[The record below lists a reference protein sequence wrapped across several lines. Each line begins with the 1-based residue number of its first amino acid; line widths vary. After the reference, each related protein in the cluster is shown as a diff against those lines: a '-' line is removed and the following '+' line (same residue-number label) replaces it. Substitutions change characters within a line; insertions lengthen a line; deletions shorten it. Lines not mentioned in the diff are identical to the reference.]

1 MSILGSL
8 GIISGLS
15 LNLIIQFGLGI
26 QCIVLDGEE
35 KKRVYELPL
44 VQGGILFLSLPILWA
59 FFTCILVPLSLGFF
73 EYMLLFPL
81 SVLVCMGL
89 EAAVKHL
96 FPKAKLALPVL
107 PETKLFDPL
116 SAYNGLVPAALL
128 MSLNMASSLIDAA
141 VLALGFYGGLL
152 LAILILREIQKRAS
166 LEAVPEFLRG
176 LPLMLISMGLLS
188 LIFSATGII
197 FIKYFGV

>member
-1 MSILGSL
+1 
-8 GIISGLS
+8 
-15 LNLIIQFGLGI
+15 
-26 QCIVLDGEE
+26 
-35 KKRVYELPL
+35 
-44 VQGGILFLSLPILWA
+44 LSLPILWA
-59 FFTCILVPLSLGFF
+59 FFTYILVPFSLGFF

-89 EAAVKHL
+89 EAAVNHF
-96 FPKAKLALPVL
+96 FPKVLPALPDL
-107 PETKLFDPL
+107 PKVKLFSPL
-116 SAYNGLVPAALL
+116 SAYNGLVPAALI

-152 LAILILREIQKRAS
+152 LASLILREIQKRAS

-197 FIKYFGV
+197 FLKYFGV

>member
-26 QCIVLDGEE
+26 QHIGFGGEDEE
-35 KKRVYELPL
+35 KLYEIPL
-44 VQGGILFLSLPILWA
+44 VQGGLLFLSLPILWF
-59 FFTCILVPLSLGFF
+59 FFTHILVPLSLGFF

-81 SVLVCMGL
+81 SVLVCIGL
-89 EAAVKHL
+89 ETAMNHF
-96 FPKAKLALPVL
+96 FPKVM
-107 PETKLFDPL
+107 PEVKLFTPL
-116 SAYNGLVPAALL
+116 SAYNGLVPVALM
-128 MSLNMASSLIDAA
+128 MSLNIASSLIDVT

-176 LPLMLISMGLLS
+176 MPLMLVSMGLLS
-188 LIFSATGII
+188 LIFSAAGII
-197 FIKYFGV
+197 FIKFFGV

>member
-26 QCIVLDGEE
+26 QYIGFGGEDEE
-35 KKRVYELPL
+35 KLYEIPL
-44 VQGGILFLSLPILWA
+44 VQGGLLFLSLPILWF
-59 FFTCILVPLSLGFF
+59 FFTHILVLLSLGFF

-89 EAAVKHL
+89 ETAVHHF
-96 FPKAKLALPVL
+96 FPKAM
-107 PETKLFDPL
+107 PEVKLFTPL
-116 SAYNGLVPAALL
+116 SAYNGLVPAALM
-128 MSLNMASSLIDAA
+128 MSLNMASSLIE
-141 VLALGFYGGLL
+141 VTILALGFYGGLL

-176 LPLMLISMGLLS
+176 MPLMLISMGLLS

-197 FIKYFGV
+197 FIKFFGA